1 MKGRSILV
9 TGASGFLGSVILS
22 HLNGLGAR
30 VIGTSRTGEIPVD
43 LEDPRSLES
52 LKSSGPFDSLVH
64 CAAVLPGKRAD
75 SDVLNA
81 NLMMTNH
88 VLEWANQ
95 EGVQQFCFLSSC
107 SIYGNASSPC
117 NEETL
122 PAPASVYGVSKLACE
137 QMIRIAFPDALL
149 LRVSAPYG
157 PHLRLET
164 VVKRFLMAASEN
176 RPIPLMGEG
185 SREQHFVFEK
195 DVARAVSLALTK
207 DAAGLFNV
215 SGDAPV
221 SMRHLAG
228 IVLRIFGGTEEDSI
242 HCSGLDPQ
250 EDYRGNFPFDAATK
264 AFGYRP
270 ETSLDAGLRE
280 CARSW
285 GLL

>member
-1 MKGRSILV
+1 MKDRSILV

-22 HLNGLGAR
+22 HLRSLGAR
-30 VIGTSRTGEIPVD
+30 VTGASRSGEVSAD
-43 LEDPRSLES
+43 LEDPRSIES
-52 LKSSGPFDSLVH
+52 LKSSGPFDSIVH

-88 VLEWANQ
+88 VLEWATTEN
-95 EGVQQFCFLSSC
+95 VRQFCFLSSC
-107 SIYGNASSPC
+107 SIYGNATESCSEDTP
-117 NEETL
+117 

-137 QMIRIAFPDALL
+137 QMIRIAFPNASL

-164 VVKRFLMAASEN
+164 VVKRFVSAASASQ
-176 RPIPLMGEG
+176 PIPLMGEG

-195 DVARAVSLALTK
+195 DVAHAVSLALTN
-207 DAAGLFNV
+207 DAAGIFNI

-221 SMRHLAG
+221 SMRQLASK
-228 IVLRIFGGTEEDSI
+228 ILRIFGRPEDSI
-242 HCSGLDPQ
+242 HCSGSDPQ
-250 EDYRGNFPFDAATK
+250 EDYRGNFPHDAATK
-264 AFGYRP
+264 AFGYKP
-270 ETSLDAGLRE
+270 ETELEEGLRE
-280 CARSW
+280 CARAW